1 MNRSATALTIARTL
15 ITLCVLTLLPA
26 CTYSTGRFVEPG
38 LRGKLI
44 DNDTSLPVQ
53 GAIVYGYYATV
64 SGSLAGGES
73 IKAIVRVFEVETD
86 ANGLFEI
93 PPWTDDWSITRG
105 ERRQRFPVIAIYK
118 DGYKAESQ
126 NLASL
131 KYWEPQTRDRQ
142 PSRMDGNTLDWTARP
157 SKLIAAKTERE
168 RHNTLIDGNSGYAS
182 VGECG
187 WENFSKLLW
196 AQHVAWKAW
205 YSRNLAPEL
214 RDANGY
220 PKGTAAFPPELQR
233 YEFIFSTGV
242 DRLIDGYTKAGE
254 KWPCADPRAVFNKRN
269 ERE

>member
-1 MNRSATALTIARTL
+1 MLL
-15 ITLCVLTLLPA
+15 LLLTLLPA
-26 CTYSTGRFVEPG
+26 CTYSTGRFEEPG

-44 DNDTSLPVQ
+44 DNDTSQPVQ

-131 KYWEPQTRDRQ
+131 KYWEPQTRERQ

-168 RHNTLIDGNSGYAS
+168 RYNTLIDGNDGYAS
-182 VGECG
+182 TGECG
-187 WENFSKLLW
+187 WEQYSKLLW
-196 AQHVAWKAW
+196 AQHVAWKGW
-205 YSRNLAPEL
+205 LKRNVPQEGL
-214 RDANGY
+214 D
-220 PKGTAAFPPELQR
+220 
-233 YEFIFSTGV
+233 S
-242 DRLIDGYTKAGE
+242 DGYTRSGYGHPDAQYRSRISHKSSVDRILNAHVQKQTGSNCTDPRKVFGE
-254 KWPCADPRAVFNKRN
+254 KN
-269 ERE
+269 E